1 MNDVDPQAPQ
11 QLAGAGRPPRRRAT
25 RTSRA
30 KSLLA
35 VTLCLALLA
44 ALAWYLPHR
53 NAATARGAAGP
64 AGFARGG
71 GRATATVALAE
82 AKLAD
87 IPVRLEALGTV
98 TPLAVATVHPQVAGV
113 VSEILYEEGQT
124 IARGEP
130 LAQIDPRP
138 FQIAL
143 DQVNGQLARDQ
154 AELASAK
161 VTLERDRALLTQHL
175 IAQQSVDTQ
184 AATVSQLEGV
194 VASDR
199 AGVSAA
205 QLNLSY
211 SRITAPIAGRV
222 GLRPVDVG
230 NYVSATTATGIAT
243 LTQLAPIDVLFTLP
257 ADSVVQIQQRL
268 RAGAALPT
276 TVLDRTRTNVLGEG
290 KFLTLDNL
298 IDAQTGTIRA
308 KARFANDDGALFP
321 NQFVNVQ
328 LQVNV
333 IHDAVTV
340 PAAAIRHGP
349 QGDYVYVVGD
359 DQAATTRPVTLG
371 PAADDAVSIASGL
384 AAGEHV
390 VTEGGDRLTEGARV
404 RLPEPVQHTTDG
416 AAPASRRGQRR
427 GPQRAPG

>member
-1 MNDVDPQAPQ
+1 MNDVDPQASK
-11 QLAGAGRPPRRRAT
+11 QLAGAARPPQRRAT

-35 VTLCLALLA
+35 VTLCLVLLA

-53 NAATARGAAGP
+53 NAATASGAGP
-64 AGFARGG
+64 AAFARG

-124 IARGEP
+124 VARGEP

-143 DQVNGQLARDQ
+143 DQVNGQLARDE
-154 AELASAK
+154 AELGSAK
-161 VTLERDRALLTQHL
+161 VTLDRDRALLAQHL
-175 IAQQSVDTQ
+175 IAQQNVDTQ

-230 NYVSATTATGIAT
+230 NYVSTTTATGIAT

-257 ADSVVQIQQRL
+257 ADSVVEIQQRL

-276 TVLDRTRTNVLGEG
+276 TVLDRTRTNVLGQG
-290 KFLTLDNL
+290 TFLTLDNL

-308 KARFANDDGALFP
+308 KARFGNDDGALFP

-328 LQVNV
+328 LQVDV

-349 QGDYVYVVGD
+349 RGDYVYVVGD
-359 DQAATTRPVTLG
+359 DQTAATRPVTLG

-384 AAGEHV
+384 AAGEQV

-416 AAPASRRGQRR
+416 AAPAPHRGQRR